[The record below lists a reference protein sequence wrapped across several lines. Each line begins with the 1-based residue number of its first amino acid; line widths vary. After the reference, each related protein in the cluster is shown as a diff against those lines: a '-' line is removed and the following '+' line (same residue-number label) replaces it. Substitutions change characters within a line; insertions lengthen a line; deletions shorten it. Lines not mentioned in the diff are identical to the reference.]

1 MLHTCAHLKA
11 TFLTRDQKLPRRD
24 RDAKAKDSHWQEAC
38 RLFNSQH
45 IFTNPISKDTNNPEK
60 YEDINPGPTGYVAT
74 AEKLKKEF
82 GDLRGAMTATL
93 VNSLRVGTMCKPPA
107 GFPDSGWPV
116 GGICVAPAASS
127 EANGKRPEPRTT
139 HPCPLTCMMLTF
151 YNSLRVGRSYR
162 LVSAFA
168 CWCCWV
174 HCE

>member
-93 VNSLRVGTMCKPPA
+93 VNSLRVGTMQAA
-107 GFPDSGWPV
+107 GRVPGFRVAGRRH
-116 GGICVAPAASS
+116 CVAPAASS